1 MLHTPDQLCRA
12 ARDIRAAP
20 GCLTCGALQGR
31 PTIWACS
38 RHAPHLLATIAPIH
52 DRADN
57 IGDNIACALHRY
69 IVADPDITLTN
80 IVGIMQARSL
90 DCGPCQSDG
99 QQVGYFVPQDQLPSI
114 EERPDLYA
122 EPTREE
128 LDAIAAAG
136 GGIPH
141 EEVVKRLGLE

>member
-1 MLHTPDQLCRA
+1 MSKITVSAEMA
-12 ARDIRAAP
+12 ALLQAATTKSE
-20 GCLTCGALQGR
+20 L
-31 PTIWACS
+31 
-38 RHAPHLLATIAPIH
+38 
-52 DRADN
+52 
-57 IGDNIACALHRY
+57 IG
-69 IVADPDITLTN
+69 P
-80 IVGIMQARSL
+80 
-90 DCGPCQSDG
+90 DG